1 MSAWIKCSD
10 KLPDLPKGGGKHHA
24 IAYTPAKQAQRFA
37 NGSRFLYWN
46 GIDWRYPDGSRFEHR
61 VTHWQ
66 PFLSRPA
73 E

>member
-1 MSAWIKCSD
+1 MSGWIKCTD
-10 KLPDLPKGGGKHHA
+10 RLPELPKRGGKHHV
-24 IAYTPAKQAQRFA
+24 IAYTPARTAQWLA
-37 NGSRFLYWN
+37 SGSRFLYWN

-66 PFLSRPA
+66 PFITPPT